1 MARLPSRV
9 AVRTRVLAHA
19 LGLRVARGPR
29 MRPGEVRRVL
39 VAHHLLAGDVF
50 MLTPLLA
57 KLRAR
62 YPRAQIVMTVRPAL
76 APLYANRPYGVDA
89 APFDPRDP
97 ATLDALLQDRGFD

>member
-19 LGLRVARGPR
+19 LGLRMARGPR

-57 KLRAR
+57 KLRE
-62 YPRAQIVMTVRPAL
+62 RAVR
-76 APLYANRPYGVDA
+76 
-89 APFDPRDP
+89 
-97 ATLDALLQDRGFD
+97 LDAFTY